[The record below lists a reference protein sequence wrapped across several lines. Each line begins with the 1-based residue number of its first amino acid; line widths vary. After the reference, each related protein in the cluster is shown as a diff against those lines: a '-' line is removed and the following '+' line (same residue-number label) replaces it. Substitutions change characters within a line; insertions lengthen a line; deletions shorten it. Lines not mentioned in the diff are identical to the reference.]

1 MSLLGIAILASLL
14 VIYSN
19 CLQYALLD
27 QIKHGKRFPIDVL
40 LANDQRHATIS
51 GAELIVVVL
60 TAIAFLMWTYRAYK
74 NLPALGA
81 RGLEHTPGWAVG
93 WYFVPFANLVK
104 PYSVTVE
111 VVRHSNPD
119 GIGAGARRISTA
131 NVGRWWA
138 AYLIA
143 GVVGWLAGMMFASGV
158 ATHSIDSMMTGIG
171 IAIVGKLISIIAAVF
186 AILLIAEVDKNQERR
201 FQVVSEQ
208 TNQPSQNLA
217 GQYPFLN

>member
-1 MSLLGIAILASLL
+1 L
-14 VIYSN
+14 
-19 CLQYALLD
+19 
-27 QIKHGKRFPIDVL
+27 
-40 LANDQRHATIS
+40 
-51 GAELIVVVL
+51 
-60 TAIAFLMWTYRAYK
+60 
-74 NLPALGA
+74 
-81 RGLEHTPGWAVG
+81 
-93 WYFVPFANLVK
+93 ANLVK

-119 GIGAGARRISTA
+119 GIGASARRISTA

-186 AILLIAEVDKNQERR
+186 AILLVAQVDKNQERR
-201 FQVVSEQ
+201 FQLVSEQ
-208 TNQPSQNLA
+208 EAAAPRPGL
-217 GQYPFLN
+217 GGYPF